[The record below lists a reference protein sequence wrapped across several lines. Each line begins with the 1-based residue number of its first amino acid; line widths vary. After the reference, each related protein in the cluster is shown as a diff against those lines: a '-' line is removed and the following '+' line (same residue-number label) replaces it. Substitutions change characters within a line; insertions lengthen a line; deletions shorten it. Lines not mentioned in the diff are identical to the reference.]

1 MRELNEKGSL
11 PHNVVIAASETNPSV
26 LHPAPFSVELVDWFV
41 RIGSD
46 EGDVIMDPFAGSS
59 TTGIAALKNNRKFI
73 GVDLV
78 PFNVEFGTK
87 RLNHF
92 IETGDEYIPKNL
104 LEDKG
109 IDANYYKIKG
119 KHINNP

>member
-1 MRELNEKGSL
+1 MKKILPKVNKILNMSIKQAKFYGDNEVKIEHIIISL
-11 PHNVVIAASETNPSV
+11 INDYNNNAVKV
-26 LHPAPFSVELVDWFV
+26 LLD
-41 RIGSD
+41 
-46 EGDVIMDPFAGSS
+46 
-59 TTGIAALKNNRKFI
+59 I

-109 IDANYYKIKG
+109 IDSNYYKIKG

>member
-1 MRELNEKGSL
+1 
-11 PHNVVIAASETNPSV
+11 
-26 LHPAPFSVELVDWFV
+26 
-41 RIGSD
+41 
-46 EGDVIMDPFAGSS
+46 
-59 TTGIAALKNNRKFI
+59 
-73 GVDLV
+73 VDLV

-92 IETGDEYIPKNL
+92 LETGDEYIPKNL